1 MKNTLKYICMMVLVA
16 LAVTSCHKTKEEQPR
31 RSTFQATT
39 GYVEFEDLDLN
50 KAYIAPDRKIHFEE
64 GDVVM
69 VFNLSKE
76 HPSQSHCATYET
88 VGEGDTV
95 AFQNCNW
102 GQVAEDPLDGGY
114 FAYYSGNFI
123 SGDGIEHYV
132 ITELSEGENKCKFF
146 LSPTQTYREDMVSR
160 NALPLVASVDSVQ
173 LSDANFTFKSPCGI
187 LSLKPYEAN
196 PRSVAQIE
204 FVDNSY
210 NLSGWLEF
218 ILDEFDCDTMIA
230 AYNSF
235 LISDPQSLEEWK
247 TKVGYQLSG
256 PDMGYS
262 VTLNVDPPVHLGTS
276 KANTP
281 TFNVVLPPL
290 AFYNGGRIIFSFSDG
305 SVKDFVIPLSEI
317 NKFIMKPNTLKSIGL
332 NLDNF

>member
-123 SGDGIEHYV
+123 SGDSIEHYV
-132 ITELSEGENKCKFF
+132 ITELSEGENRCKFF
-146 LSPTQTYREDMVSR
+146 LSPTQTYREDMVSK
-160 NALPLVASVDSVQ
+160 NAMPLVASVDSVQ

-187 LSLKPYEAN
+187 LALKPYEA
-196 PRSVAQIE
+196 AQRNVTEIKI
-204 FVDNSY
+204 VDNSLS
-210 NLSGWLEF
+210 LSGWVEMMV
-218 ILDEFDCDTMIA
+218 DEFDFDEMTDA
-230 AYNSF
+230 FDN
-235 LISDPQSLEEWK
+235 DGWEEWK
-247 TKVGYQLSG
+247 TKVGYQLTG
-256 PDMGYS
+256 PNMGRS
-262 VTLNVDPPVHLGTS
+262 VTLNIDPPVQLGKT
-276 KANTP
+276 KADTP
-281 TFNVVLPPL
+281 VFNIVLPPFAL
-290 AFYNGGRIIFSFSDG
+290 SGGFHIIFTFSDG
-305 SVKDFVIPLSEI
+305 SVTDCNISANVITI
-317 NKFIMKPNTLKSIGL
+317 KPNVRSGANL
-332 NLDNF
+332 NLGNY

>member
-1 MKNTLKYICMMVLVA
+1 MKNTMKYMCMIALVA
-16 LAVTSCHKTKEEQPR
+16 LVVTSCNKTKEEQPR

-50 KAYIAPDRKIHFEE
+50 KVYISSDYKIYFEE

-69 VFNLSKE
+69 LFNLSKE
-76 HPSQSHCATYET
+76 HPSQSHCATYEA
-88 VGEGDTV
+88 VEEGDTV
-95 AFQNCNW
+95 TFQNCNW
-102 GQVAEDPLDGGY
+102 GQVAEDPLDAGY

-123 SGDGIEHYV
+123 SGDSIEHYV

-196 PRSVAQIE
+196 PRSVTQIE
-204 FVDNSY
+204 IVDDSLNI
-210 NLSGWLEF
+210 SGWVEL
-218 ILDEFDCDTMIA
+218 IVDEFNYKEMERAFNIGDSSWEA
-230 AYNSF
+230 
-235 LISDPQSLEEWK
+235 WK
-247 TKVGYQLSG
+247 TKVGYQLTG
-256 PDMGYS
+256 PNMGNS
-262 VTLNVDPPVHLGTS
+262 VTLNINSPVQLGSSSASTS
-276 KANTP
+276 V
-281 TFNVVLPPL
+281 FNIVLPPL
-290 AFYNGGRIIFSFSDG
+290 ALSFGGHIIFTFSDG
-305 SVKDFVIPLSEI
+305 SLMDCDIPANVITIRPNVCRVK
-317 NKFIMKPNTLKSIGL
+317 GL

>member
-39 GYVEFEDLDLN
+39 GYVESEDLDLN
-50 KAYIAPDRKIHFEE
+50 KVYISSDYKIYFEE

-69 VFNLSKE
+69 LFNLSKE

-132 ITELSEGENKCKFF
+132 ITELSEGENRCKFF

-196 PRSVAQIE
+196 PRSVTQIE
-204 FVDNSY
+204 IVDDSLNI
-210 NLSGWLEF
+210 SGWVEL
-218 ILDEFDCDTMIA
+218 IVDEFNYKEMERAFNIGDSSWEA
-230 AYNSF
+230 
-235 LISDPQSLEEWK
+235 WK
-247 TKVGYQLSG
+247 TKVGYQLTG
-256 PDMGYS
+256 PNMGNS
-262 VTLNVDPPVHLGTS
+262 VTLNINSPVQLGSSSASTS
-276 KANTP
+276 V
-281 TFNVVLPPL
+281 FNIVLPPL
-290 AFYNGGRIIFSFSDG
+290 ALSFGGHIIFTFSDG
-305 SVKDFVIPLSEI
+305 SLMDCDIPANVITIRPNVCRVK
-317 NKFIMKPNTLKSIGL
+317 GL
-332 NLDNF
+332 NLDDY